1 MPVIEIFALY
11 FDQLNIHSQAM
22 KTYLED
28 DSIRIGRAT
37 SVAAAA
43 AIQEYVRMLTA
54 AAARTARNNGDT
66 ILRSSH
72 VHDAARAL
80 DL

>member
-1 MPVIEIFALY
+1 LFDGLQLMLLLRPQAL
-11 FDQLNIHSQAM
+11 

-28 DSIRIGRAT
+28 DSVRIGRAT

-43 AIQEYVRMLTA
+43 AIQEYVRLLTVTA
-54 AAARTARNNGDT
+54 AKNARENGDSV
-66 ILRSSH
+66 LRASH
-72 VHDAARAL
+72 VHDATRAL

>member
-1 MPVIEIFALY
+1 
-11 FDQLNIHSQAM
+11 M

-28 DSIRIGRAT
+28 DSVRIARAT
-37 SVAAAA
+37 SVSAAA
-43 AIQEYVRMLTA
+43 AIQEYVRLLTA
-54 AAARTARNNGDT
+54 AAAKSARANGDSV
-66 ILRSSH
+66 IRSCH